1 VSVLVVIGTSTGGPT
16 ALARVFEKLPVLERA
31 CICIVQHMPP
41 GFTANLAKRLSQI
54 SQWEVREAVDG
65 DEILPRRAYIAPGG
79 FQTAVQNVSGRL
91 QLSVL
96 PTGPVNGH
104 QPSVD
109 VLFHS
114 AAENF
119 SGAIIGVLLTGMG
132 KDGAAGLRA
141 IRERSGHTIAE
152 AESTCVVFG
161 MPRAAI
167 ALNAVKQVVPIDG
180 IHTAI
185 VESYEEFMKRRR
197 MLAGR

>member
-1 VSVLVVIGTSTGGPT
+1 M
-16 ALARVFEKLPVLERA
+16 ARVFEKLPVLERA